1 MKELQRVSRVTTER
15 GTKKRQRLSRNRE
28 REKHVAKR
36 VEGER
41 QVFRH

>member
-1 MKELQRVSRVTTER
+1 MKELQRVSRVTTEK
-15 GTKKRQRLSRNRE
+15 GTKKRQRLSRE